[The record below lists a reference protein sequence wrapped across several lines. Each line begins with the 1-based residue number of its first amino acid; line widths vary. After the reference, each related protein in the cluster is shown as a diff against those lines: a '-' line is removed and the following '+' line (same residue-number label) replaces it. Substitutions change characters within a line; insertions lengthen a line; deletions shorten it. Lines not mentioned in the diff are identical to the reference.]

1 MYRTIYKATKL
12 TNHQNHT
19 DQVCFFLNKFSI
31 TKFHRKTEI
40 DLCMTI
46 KKKYLTLQFS
56 TRKFGTKLQL
66 EEKLPICNI

>member
-1 MYRTIYKATKL
+1 MYRTIYKVTKL

-46 KKKYLTLQFS
+46 KKKSDPAIFNQKIWYKT
-56 TRKFGTKLQL
+56 TT
-66 EEKLPICNI
+66 